1 MGAAIVFFVV
11 FVVVATIVVNVA
23 LRGWV
28 RETSRREAHF
38 EDPSTHTVAFGIPA
52 GVDPTIIESALMR
65 AGLNCQV
72 GQVGQVECVRIEC
85 DESQRE
91 QVRLVLKD
99 LHLHGYD
106 GSELDTARVVFE
118 DER

>member
-1 MGAAIVFFVV
+1 MGAAIIIFLVFMVL
-11 FVVVATIVVNVA
+11 ATVGVNAV

-28 RETSRREAHF
+28 RDQSRREAHF
-38 EDPSTHTVAFGIPA
+38 DDPRTHTVAFGIPA
-52 GVDPTIIESALMR
+52 GVDPTVIESALMR
-65 AGLNCQV
+65 AGLECEV
-72 GQVGQVECVRIEC
+72 GMVGTVECVRIEC

-91 QVRLVLKD
+91 QVRLVLES

-106 GSELDTARVVFE
+106 GSELDTRHVVFE

>member
-1 MGAAIVFFVV
+1 MGAAIIFFVV
-11 FVVVATIVVNVA
+11 FAVLATIGVNVA

-28 RETSRREAHF
+28 RDQSRHEAHF
-38 EDPSTHTVAFGIPA
+38 DDPRTHTVAFGIPA
-52 GVDPTIIESALMR
+52 GVDPTIIECALMR
-65 AGLNCQV
+65 AGLDCEV
-72 GQVGQVECVRIEC
+72 GRVGIVECVRIEC

-91 QVRLVLKD
+91 QVRRVLAD

-106 GSELDTARVVFE
+106 GSELDTRHVVFE